1 MRSCRPI
8 RIEDEW
14 VMNKGNKIRRT
25 LVAAFT
31 AMSMSWADAPATE
44 VSTFPV
50 AMHSMSV

>member
-14 VMNKGNKIRRT
+14 VMRGKNRVRQT

-31 AMSMSWADAPATE
+31 AISMSWADAPATE

-50 AMHSMSV
+50 AIHSMSV